1 MRQAQSNTISVE
13 IQRLWESTIRLDL
26 PEDSTVWTA
35 LEKAGL
41 PRDTEARVAWELATA
56 NDYLDDEDVI
66 VVATKKNTQG

>member
-1 MRQAQSNTISVE
+1 MRQAINGTISVE

-26 PEDSTVWTA
+26 PEDTTVGEA

-56 NDYLDDEDVI
+56 NDLLDDEDVI